1 MTNLLKVVYI
11 IVYMEGKKR
20 ALFVIPSVF
29 LAVLCLF
36 VSCGSSSKKTTDET
50 WGYVQTGTFNPNQVS
65 QAQYT
70 STKEDVQHFMEEL
83 NQIIRRRDYNSW
95 KAALSPEYFEKI
107 SSSENLQQV
116 SELPAMKTR
125 RIVLRTAEDYF
136 INVVVPS
143 RANSRV
149 DDIEFIGENRVKA
162 FTIMTNKAG
171 EEQRLRLYDLEKTG
185 NIWKI
190 ID

>member
-1 MTNLLKVVYI
+1 MKIKTPLLI
-11 IVYMEGKKR
+11 IPP
-20 ALFVIPSVF
+20 LF

-36 VSCGSSSKKTTDET
+36 ISCNSTSDPHNNKEEVTSAATEPVKVSKEE
-50 WGYVQTGTFNPNQVS
+50 YN
-65 QAQYT
+65 
-70 STKEDVQHFMEEL
+70 STKTDVQHFIEQL
-83 NQIIRRRDYNSW
+83 NQIIRRKDYSSW
-95 KAALSPEYFEKI
+95 KAALSTQYFKQI
-107 SSSENLQQV
+107 ASPENLQQV

-125 RIVLRTAEDYF
+125 GITLKSAEDYF

-149 DDIEFIGENRVKA
+149 DDIEFIGEHRVKA
-162 FTIMTNKAG
+162 FTITTNKEG

-190 ID
+190 IN

>member
-1 MTNLLKVVYI
+1 MKAKI
-11 IVYMEGKKR
+11 PI
-20 ALFVIPSVF
+20 LFI
-29 LAVLCLF
+29 LAVFSAFLCLF
-36 VSCGSSSKKTTDET
+36 SACGSSSKPKDLDDGEYK
-50 WGYVQTGTFNPNQVS
+50 YVQAGTTFNIS
-65 QAQYT
+65 KEQYA
-70 STKEDVQHFMEEL
+70 STKEDVQHFIENL
-83 NQIIRRRDYNSW
+83 NQTIRRRDYNAW
-95 KAALSPEYFEKI
+95 KAALSKEYFDKI
-107 SSSENLQQV
+107 SSPENLQQV

-125 RIVLRTAEDYF
+125 RITLKSAEDYF

-149 DDIEFIGENRVKA
+149 DDIEFISENRVKA
-162 FTIMTNKAG
+162 FTVMTNASG

>member
-1 MTNLLKVVYI
+1 MKEKIPLFI
-11 IVYMEGKKR
+11 IP
-20 ALFVIPSVF
+20 LIF

-36 VSCGSSSKKTTDET
+36 VSCGSSSKNKTSDDNEE
-50 WGYVQTGTFNPNQVS
+50 WVYVQTGTPFNPNQIS
-65 QAQYT
+65 REQYD
-70 STKEDVQHFMEEL
+70 STMEDVRHFIEEL
-83 NQIIRRRDYNSW
+83 NLIISQKDYNAW
-95 KAALSPEYFEKI
+95 KAELSPEYFNKI
-107 SSSENLQQV
+107 SSAENLRQV

-125 RIVLRTAEDYF
+125 KITLRTANDYF
-136 INVVVPS
+136 NYVVVPS

-149 DDIEFIGENRVKA
+149 DDIEFFGENRVKA
-162 FTIMTNKAG
+162 FTIMTNTAG

>member
-1 MTNLLKVVYI
+1 MKEVKI
-11 IVYMEGKKR
+11 PF
-20 ALFVIPSVF
+20 FVISAVF

-36 VSCGSSSKKTTDET
+36 ISCNSSSKNKPAGSDE
-50 WGYVQTGTFNPNQVS
+50 WGYLQSETAFHI
-65 QAQYT
+65 
-70 STKEDVQHFMEEL
+70 TKEQYVETKEEVQHFIEGL
-83 NQIIRRRDYNSW
+83 NRIISRRDYKSW
-95 KAALSPEYFEKI
+95 KAALSPEYFDKI
-107 SSSENLQQV
+107 SSPENLQQV

-125 RIVLRTAEDYF
+125 RIVLKDAEDYF

-149 DDIEFIGENRVKA
+149 DDIEFIGEHRVKA
-162 FTIMTNKAG
+162 FTIVTTTSG
-171 EEQRLRLYDLEKTG
+171 EEQRLRLYDLEKTE

>member
-1 MTNLLKVVYI
+1 MKAKIPLINIPI
-11 IVYMEGKKR
+11 I
-20 ALFVIPSVF
+20 I

-36 VSCGSSSKKTTDET
+36 ISCNTNTKPQKTNNEEPTH
-50 WGYVQTGTFNPNQVS
+50 GQAGQTGS
-65 QAQYT
+65 MKISKAEYD
-70 STKEDVQHFMEEL
+70 STKVDVQHFIEEL
-83 NQIIRRRDYNSW
+83 NQIIRRKDYNAW
-95 KAALSPEYFEKI
+95 KAALSREYFAQI
-107 SSSENLQQV
+107 ASIENLQQL

-125 RIVLRTAEDYF
+125 GITLKSAEDYF

-149 DDIEFIGENRVKA
+149 DDIEFIGEHRVKA
-162 FTIMTNKAG
+162 FTIMTNNSG

-190 ID
+190 IN

>member
-1 MTNLLKVVYI
+1 MKEKIQLF
-11 IVYMEGKKR
+11 IV
-20 ALFVIPSVF
+20 LVVF
-29 LAVLCLF
+29 LAVLSPF
-36 VSCGSSSKKTTDET
+36 FSCGSSSKQQNTDNEE
-50 WGYVQTGTFNPNQVS
+50 WSYVQGGTTFKVTKE
-65 QAQYT
+65 QYD
-70 STKEDVQHFMEEL
+70 STKEDVQHFIEKL
-83 NQIIRRRDYNSW
+83 NQTIRKKDYKAW
-95 KAALSPEYFEKI
+95 KAALSTEYFNKI
-107 SSSENLQQV
+107 SSPENLQQV

-125 RIVLRTAEDYF
+125 RITLKTAEDYF

-162 FTIMTNKAG
+162 FTVTTNKAG

-185 NIWKI
+185 NMWKI

>member
-1 MTNLLKVVYI
+1 MEKKPSLSI
-11 IVYMEGKKR
+11 I
-20 ALFVIPSVF
+20 
-29 LAVLCLF
+29 LAVFTVILCLF
-36 VSCGSSSKKTTDET
+36 TSCGSSSKTKNSDNDDMS
-50 WGYVQTGTFNPNQVS
+50 YVHAGAGFNVTKE
-65 QAQYT
+65 QYA
-70 STKEDVQHFMEEL
+70 STKEDVQHFIEKL
-83 NQIIRRRDYNSW
+83 NQTIRKKDYNSW
-95 KAALSPEYFEKI
+95 KSALSKEYFDKI
-107 SSSENLQQV
+107 SSPENLQQL

-125 RIVLRTAEDYF
+125 RITLKSAEDYF

-149 DDIEFIGENRVKA
+149 DDIEFIGEHRVKA
-162 FTIMTNKAG
+162 FTVTTNSAG

>member
-1 MTNLLKVVYI
+1 MKELKIQFY
-11 IVYMEGKKR
+11 
-20 ALFVIPSVF
+20 VISFVF
-29 LAVLCLF
+29 LAVLCLS
-36 VSCGSSSKKTTDET
+36 VSCKSSSKTKASGSEEWT
-50 WGYVQTGTFNPNQVS
+50 YVQSGTTFKVTNE
-65 QAQYT
+65 QYA
-70 STKEDVQHFMEEL
+70 STKEDVQHFIDGL
-83 NQIIRRRDYNSW
+83 NRIIIRRDYNSW
-95 KAALSPEYFEKI
+95 KAALSPEYFNKI
-107 SSSENLQQV
+107 SSPENLQQV

-125 RIVLRTAEDYF
+125 RIVLKNAEDYF

-162 FTIMTNKAG
+162 FTVITSTSG